1 MTTVKVKRHKR
12 QKPKPPTQHQRDL
25 QKVVELELPMRR
37 RAAMMQGIQERE
49 ERLRALKR
57 AQLDAG
63 ITRMKGNL
71 ASVPVPHV
79 ATFENAIAQLQRD
92 LNELAR
98 KYLTSINEAQTN
110 IPRIGQCNII
120 LNEVGSGR
128 ATPRALQRQ
137 CYGDQ

>member
-25 QKVVELELPMRR
+25 QKVVEMELPMRR

-57 AQLDAG
+57 AQLDAD

-71 ASVPVPHV
+71 ASVPTPYY
-79 ATFENAIAQLQRD
+79 TSMENAITQMERD
-92 LNELAR
+92 LKELAR
-98 KYLTSINEAQTN
+98 K
-110 IPRIGQCNII
+110 
-120 LNEVGSGR
+120 
-128 ATPRALQRQ
+128 
-137 CYGDQ
+137 